1 MVLSKSLCL
10 SHSHW
15 RYYTSHGKLHYLFG
29 ESIREDDLIAQETE
43 DLLGMW
49 VCEFQ
54 IHVQTYAKQERH
66 G

>member
-54 IHVQTYAKQERH
+54 IHV
-66 G
+66 